1 MCVCLSVCLFAIFT
15 GTRSRTH
22 SKQVPNERGTSQEG
36 FKCNSEVLGP
46 GGAALAGTDPPET
59 GDRET
64 SREIRRLGFDSLLRR
79 LFIGLTI
86 FPMGERGGREG
97 YAGRG
102 LTLSRHS
109 TSRRVPGAV
118 SLGYTARLSACQ
130 RQCRKEPY
138 QQEAVRRLYPRA
150 LPGVVK
156 ELMVIFGISASR
168 AFKRG
173 ATLWVYL
180 DFEILMPSLMSIPIF
195 TVIYVPITFFS
206 PWVDFG

>member
-1 MCVCLSVCLFAIFT
+1 MSAIFT

-64 SREIRRLGFDSLLRR
+64 SREIRRLGFDPLLRR

-86 FPMGERGGREG
+86 FPTGERGGREG

-102 LTLSRHS
+102 LRGGQGSDKQTVTL
-109 TSRRVPGAV
+109 G
-118 SLGYTARLSACQ
+118 
-130 RQCRKEPY
+130 
-138 QQEAVRRLYPRA
+138 
-150 LPGVVK
+150 
-156 ELMVIFGISASR
+156 
-168 AFKRG
+168 
-173 ATLWVYL
+173 
-180 DFEILMPSLMSIPIF
+180 PS
-195 TVIYVPITFFS
+195 
-206 PWVDFG
+206 